1 MAAARRS
8 PPAAVRVLSGR
19 RRAAPRSRPGR
30 ALRHPCCHCY
40 QIIPP
45 KYPSMAAL
53 LSIGCAND
61 TKCTDSLITPRALRA
76 QYSAESAPDGI
87 LEAHQRGRPQ
97 LRQRRGVLPRRRH
110 KARHP
115 DFSVGVV
122 GIALAVATVER
133 GADAGDLI

>member
-1 MAAARRS
+1 
-8 PPAAVRVLSGR
+8 
-19 RRAAPRSRPGR
+19 
-30 ALRHPCCHCY
+30 
-40 QIIPP
+40 
-45 KYPSMAAL
+45 MAAL

-133 GADAGDLI
+133 GADAGDLIGRFERTGLFEIVAEQAAGPSMFGAM